1 MFQCPI
7 CEEIIFTTKLC
18 KDCERIRQL
27 TKIYSRDKVI
37 EVLNK
42 VLVVRQFVPAKTEN
56 KKETDV
62 EQVD

>member
-7 CEEIIFTTKLC
+7 CEEIIITTKLC

-42 VLVVRQFVPAKTEN
+42 VLVVKQFVPVKTG
-56 KKETDV
+56 KQET
-62 EQVD
+62 QVD

>member
-1 MFQCPI
+1 MFSCPV
-7 CEEIIFTTKLC
+7 CEELIFTTKLC

-42 VLVVRQFVPAKTEN
+42 VLVVKQFVPSS
-56 KKETDV
+56 DV
-62 EQVD
+62 D

>member
-1 MFQCPI
+1 MCQCPI
-7 CEEIIFTTKLC
+7 CKEMIITTKLC

-42 VLVVRQFVPAKTEN
+42 VLVVRQFVPTKSEDKNQETE
-56 KKETDV
+56 
-62 EQVD
+62 VD

>member
-7 CEEIIFTTKLC
+7 CEEIIITTKLC

-37 EVLNK
+37 EVLDK
-42 VLVVRQFVPAKTEN
+42 VLVVQQFVPTKSEN
-56 KKETDV
+56 E
-62 EQVD
+62 VD

>member
-7 CEEIIFTTKLC
+7 CEEIIITTKLC

-42 VLVVRQFVPAKTEN
+42 VLVVKQFVPVKTE
-56 KKETDV
+56 KQET
-62 EQVD
+62 QVD

>member
-1 MFQCPI
+1 MFTCPI

-42 VLVVRQFVPAKTEN
+42 ILVIKQFAAKES
-56 KKETDV
+56 E
-62 EQVD
+62 VD

>member
-1 MFQCPI
+1 M
-7 CEEIIFTTKLC
+7 IITTKLC

>member
-7 CEEIIFTTKLC
+7 CEEMIITTKLC
-18 KDCERIRQL
+18 KDCESIRQL

-42 VLVVRQFVPAKTEN
+42 VLVVRQFVPTKSEDKKQETE
-56 KKETDV
+56 
-62 EQVD
+62 VD